1 MSSVTPLPVIT
12 DSSNISYLF
21 VELSTLT
28 SAKRQKYKPLAN
40 RALGSDEEYSILAPE
55 TVVGEYRQGST
66 LWYYAR
72 SEDGVVYKV
81 YSRQMS
87 YYSRTEIP

>member
-1 MSSVTPLPVIT
+1 MTPVPVTT
-12 DSSNISYLF
+12 DSSNVSYPF

-28 SAKRQKYKPLAN
+28 SAKRQEYKPLAD
-40 RALGSDEEYSILAPE
+40 RALGSDEEYNILAPE

-81 YSRQMS
+81 Y
-87 YYSRTEIP
+87 